1 MSGYGEILEQLEI
14 RRSASFIKQKECAID
29 LEFVLNEA
37 ENYFNI
43 NRKNILSSSR
53 KREFVEPR
61 QFCYYVLRKLD
72 HCLSHIGKCLDRD
85 HSTIIYGVDKF
96 DDIKALVDVGMA
108 IQDDIN
114 IINKADE
121 VITKIWLDNHQNKAA

>member
-1 MSGYGEILEQLEI
+1 MGYADIEKQLEI
-14 RRSASFIKQKECAID
+14 RRSASFVKQEECAID
-29 LEFVLNEA
+29 FDIVLNEA

-43 NRKNILSSSR
+43 SQDNIKSSSR

-72 HCLSHIGKCLDRD
+72 HCLSHIGNCFNRD
-85 HSTIIYGVDKF
+85 HSTVIYGVDKF
-96 DDIKALVDVGMA
+96 DDIKTLIGVGRA

-121 VITKIWLDNHQNKAA
+121 VIEKIWLDNHQSKAA